1 VNSDSE
7 FARGIIGERAL
18 VAAFVERDDAH
29 RAAKTLHEEGFHKT
43 WIGLTRADETVKSE
57 DDSIGAKIGRFLSG
71 EADGAT
77 LIETLVRH
85 GVSEAEAR
93 RVEGQI
99 DPNDVLLTVD
109 GNNHPELAA
118 QILEDAGG
126 DILAGESFVFTTV
139 EWGAADDRLGSE
151 LLGYQDPNEF
161 ARGQRVDDKG
171 LTRLRNERLLND
183 TVPNLREDIFIAR
196 FDDELDDETP
206 KSGTSRAGASI
217 GTRLRGDLD
226 P

>member
-1 VNSDSE
+1 
-7 FARGIIGERAL
+7 
-18 VAAFVERDDAH
+18 
-29 RAAKTLHEEGFHKT
+29 
-43 WIGLTRADETVKSE
+43 
-57 DDSIGAKIGRFLSG
+57 
-71 EADGAT
+71 
-77 LIETLVRH
+77 
-85 GVSEAEAR
+85 
-93 RVEGQI
+93 
-99 DPNDVLLTVD
+99 
-109 GNNHPELAA
+109 
-118 QILEDAGG
+118 
-126 DILAGESFVFTTV
+126 V

-161 ARGQRVDDKG
+161 ARGQRVDDNG

-217 GTRLRGDLD
+217 GTRLRGDLE